1 LQSLLEHTRQM
12 FRADLA
18 EITLLPTGDAA
29 NDLLRT
35 TAGPGTASEV
45 MRPIGAGFDD
55 PLLQRAVTERR
66 ALLVT
71 GHASS
76 NGAREG
82 GKDDEAPGR
91 FRNAMVALHRRRP
104 GPSASVTD

>member
-1 LQSLLEHTRQM
+1 
-12 FRADLA
+12 
-18 EITLLPTGDAA
+18 
-29 NDLLRT
+29 
-35 TAGPGTASEV
+35 

-71 GHASS
+71 GHAGS
-76 NGAREG
+76 NGARDA

-91 FRNAMVALHRRRP
+91 FRNAMVAPLIGESRIVGTLVVADRL
-104 GPSASVTD
+104 SDISTFDATT